1 MQLCPH
7 ATIHRVQVTL
17 AFKIPWQNPQLLKLQ
32 DACSSQVWRL
42 GEGDHISQSRICQ
55 TDLPLAWTYRPRDLA
70 AVPVKKK
77 KAPLLRWWLGHFWSN
92 CYSRIACGHTWA
104 RSACLQEAGWHYG
117 GNAEEKWLL
126 VTNSQAGAARA
137 RAAGRGLCPDAH
149 CTSSPGVQQ
158 PHFCTAVRGSGC
170 PLVTCWQAVQDPL
183 FQHGFSSWLNSF
195 WSCRSAD
202 PASS

>member
-1 MQLCPH
+1 MPRFTECRSP
-7 ATIHRVQVTL
+7 
-17 AFKIPWQNPQLLKLQ
+17 
-32 DACSSQVWRL
+32 
-42 GEGDHISQSRICQ
+42 
-55 TDLPLAWTYRPRDLA
+55 LPLKYLDKIHSSWSFKMLVVLTSVMPWGGRSHITVTYLPDRSSPGMDIQAERLSCC
-70 AVPVKKK
+70 PSKKKK

-92 CYSRIACGHTWA
+92 SVTHGLCVDILG
-104 RSACLQEAGWHYG
+104 LG
-117 GNAEEKWLL
+117 LL
-126 VTNSQAGAARA
+126 AFRRQAGITEEMQRRNDCLWRTARLGQPGHELLGGGSAQMHTA
-137 RAAGRGLCPDAH
+137 RPAL
-149 CTSSPGVQQ
+149 GVQQ